1 MSSVF
6 SFRLLLLYLL
16 LLCWKEASVRER
28 TMGEAE
34 AHPKLWM
41 AREKHEATITMLIS
55 SSTYA
60 YVKVSVTD
68 KYLTLS
74 PRSLRKF
81 DCVCSAAKFP
91 LLLLLLLKSSC
102 ARLNILKGNF
112 CHTNTVMAI
121 AKIIAAASP
130 ACHHS
135 CWNSSIGHFWPF
147 RKSAGLSSLVSHRHD
162 LHFMLSSI

>member
-6 SFRLLLLYLL
+6 LFRLLLLLLLCLL
-16 LLCWKEASVRER
+16 LLCWKEASERVRM
-28 TMGEAE
+28 MGGAE

-41 AREKHEATITMLIS
+41 VCGATITMLIS

-74 PRSLRKF
+74 SRSLRKF
-81 DCVCSAAKFP
+81 DCVCSAAKF
-91 LLLLLLLKSSC
+91 LLLLLKSSC

-112 CHTNTVMAI
+112 CHTNTLMAI

-130 ACHHS
+130 CLPSFLLKFLLLAIFGQTLES
-135 CWNSSIGHFWPF
+135 
-147 RKSAGLSSLVSHRHD
+147 RVSSLVSHLHD